1 MAESPT
7 NPPLSAGTLA
17 PGRPERETVAS
28 RPGDAAAATD
38 SFPISRRAVAGWA
51 LFDLANTIFSINI
64 ISLQFSLWVVK
75 DQGAKDS
82 YYMIANSISM
92 ALIFVSASFLGALS
106 DQTPRR
112 LPLLIATTL
121 GCCALTAM
129 LGLGGLYTSLG
140 IFILANF
147 LFQAGLIFYD
157 TLLPSVSTP
166 ENQGFISGLGLGI
179 GYIGSIIGIVIGLTV
194 LHLDPHGRVWIFRLT
209 ALGFFIFSLPCF
221 LFVRE
226 RPRPDSHGF
235 TVQAMRAAVP
245 KVKQAIATARASSDI
260 KRFLISHLLYADAA
274 NTVIA
279 SLGIYATK
287 QVGFSDQ
294 QVQFVLL
301 IGIMT
306 AIGGALFTGRLV
318 DTMGPKRA
326 LIRVLLGWIVLLGI
340 IAAVGI
346 WDLPRWIFWF
356 VAILAGLTLGGTW
369 SADRPFIFRL
379 SKPGEIGQIYGLY
392 AMVGRFASM
401 LGPLVWSLIVD
412 GLNWGRPV
420 AIIALGFFMV
430 ASLIVLLPVDD
441 SPRSDDPEPTPA
453 PGAPVPMGATA

>member
-1 MAESPT
+1 MPDAPSHST
-7 NPPLSAGTLA
+7 FARTLA
-17 PGRPERETVAS
+17 PGRRDRFRLGQRSTSAQE
-28 RPGDAAAATD
+28 D
-38 SFPISRRAVAGWA
+38 SFRITRRAVWSWA

-64 ISLQFSLWVVK
+64 ISLQFSLWVVQ

-82 YYMIANSISM
+82 FYMIANSISM
-92 ALIFVSASFLGALS
+92 GLIFISASFLGALS

-121 GCCALTAM
+121 GCCSLTAM

-157 TLLPSVSTP
+157 TLLPSVSTR
-166 ENQGFISGLGLGI
+166 ENQGWVSGLGLGV
-179 GYIGSIIGIVIGLTV
+179 GYIGSMIGIAIGLTV
-194 LHLDPHGRVWIFRLT
+194 LHFNPDGRVWVFRLT
-209 ALGFFIFSLPCF
+209 ALAFFIFALPCF

-235 TVQAMRAAVP
+235 TLNALKAAIP
-245 KVKQAIATARASSDI
+245 KVKEAVATARQSPDI

-274 NTVIA
+274 NTMIA

-287 QVGFSDQ
+287 QIGFTDQ
-294 QVQFVLL
+294 EVQFVLL
-301 IGIMT
+301 IGIVT

-318 DTMGPKRA
+318 DTLGPKRA
-326 LIRVLLGWIVLLGI
+326 LLRVLCAWIVLAFI
-340 IAAVGI
+340 IAAIGI
-346 WDLPRWIFWF
+346 WELPKELFWF
-356 VAILAGLTLGGTW
+356 VAVLAGLTLGGTW

-379 SKPGEIGQIYGLY
+379 SKPNEIGQIYGLY

-412 GLNWGRPV
+412 GLGYGRPV
-420 AIIALGFFMV
+420 AIMALGGFIVF
-430 ASLIVLLPVDD
+430 ALIVLLPVDD
-441 SPRSDDPEPTPA
+441 TPRNDPEPPPTAAPA
-453 PGAPVPMGATA
+453 PATAPA